1 MPHSTAR
8 IALAGEY
15 LAASY
20 MLRYC
25 DSVIMSPSVNRSDL
39 ILDHQGKLYRV
50 QVKTTNKIYKRAKT
64 DYYRWE
70 IRSGRRT
77 SNNTRQNK
85 MVRYGDGQIDFFC
98 LVALPINK
106 VIFVPV
112 DKKNNSTEYAKTIGS
127 LNKIDSKESLLETLL
142 YVNKTP
148 KLESLNDVT
157 ESNI

>member
-1 MPHSTAR
+1 
-8 IALAGEY
+8 
-15 LAASY
+15 
-20 MLRYC
+20 
-25 DSVIMSPSVNRSDL
+25 
-39 ILDHQGKLYRV
+39 
-50 QVKTTNKIYKRAKT
+50 
-64 DYYRWE
+64 
-70 IRSGRRT
+70 
-77 SNNTRQNK
+77 

-112 DKKNNSTEYAKTIGS
+112 DKKNNLTEYAKTIGS
-127 LNKIDSKESLLETLL
+127 LEKIDSKESLLETLL

>member
-1 MPHSTAR
+1 MSHSTAR
-8 IALAGEY
+8 ISLAGEY

-25 DSVIMSPSVNRSDL
+25 DSVIMSPSNHRSDL
-39 ILDHQGKLYRV
+39 ILDHQGQLYRV
-50 QVKTTNKIYKRAKT
+50 QVKTTNSTYSRRNK
-64 DYYRWE
+64 DFYRWE
-70 IRSGRRT
+70 LRSGRRT
-77 SNNTRQNK
+77 SHNTRQNK

-106 VIFVPV
+106 VIFVPMNE
-112 DKKNNSTEYAKTIGS
+112 DNLTEYSKTIGT

-142 YVNKTP
+142 YVNKIP